1 MKYSRN
7 VEFWLVVLTILVTFV
22 ISVAIWVGFVDLLFF
37 VGPYLF
43 GHWLAWIGTF
53 FVAIVSPLYYIL
65 KRRKPRLFSALL
77 KVHVYGSLVSFLLI
91 TIHFMA
97 QVTRPPEAYPDLNTG
112 IILQAVMFILVATG
126 FLYRFKIIKRPKPH
140 LNRFL
145 HISITLSF
153 YLVIVVH
160 SIQGTL
166 FYG

>member
-7 VEFWLVVLTILVTFV
+7 VEFWLVVLTILVTIV

-43 GHWLAWIGTF
+43 GHWLGWIGTF
-53 FVAIVSPLYYIL
+53 FIAIVSPLYYML
-65 KRRKPRLFSALL
+65 KRKKPRMIKTLV
-77 KVHVYGSLVSFLLI
+77 KVHVFGSLVSFLLI
-91 TIHFMA
+91 TIHFMV

-112 IILQAVMFILVATG
+112 IILQAVMLILVITG
-126 FLYRFKIIKRPKPH
+126 FLYRFKIIRSVRPH

-153 YLVIVVH
+153 YLVIGVH
-160 SIQGTL
+160 TLQGL
-166 FYG
+166 LIL